1 MSRRRWNLD
10 VPRAWNPEPEDLPV
24 GAHLV
29 FERRSYEHHAL
40 HLGGGHIVE
49 YSEDGVVRQ
58 STIAE
63 VRKGS
68 GYWALSDADR
78 RHPALFAG
86 PEAVARIRL
95 RLGERQY
102 NRGENNCEHLV
113 NWALSGHH
121 HCDQIELGVV
131 YVGLGFVSWLVYSHD
146 ERWHRRRLA
155 STYPHANRN
164 AVARQGRYGLLRAQG
179 LSRADAAAATRGGI
193 VVEAARAA

>member
-1 MSRRRWNLD
+1 MSRRRWNLEL
-10 VPRAWNPEPEDLPV
+10 PRNWNPAPQDLPV

-29 FERRSYEHHAL
+29 FERRTYEHHAL
-40 HLGGGHIVE
+40 HLGDGRIAE
-49 YSEDGVVRQ
+49 YSEAGVVRQ

-78 RHPALFAG
+78 RHPALFDG

-121 HCDQIELGVV
+121 HCDQTELGVV

-155 STYPHANRN
+155 STYPHAHRN
-164 AVARQGRYGLLRAQG
+164 AIVRQTRYDQLRALG
-179 LSRADAAAATRGGI
+179 LSRSDAAATTRTGLALQ
-193 VVEAARAA
+193 VSQAA